1 MVGAPLVLDTNIVL
15 DLLVFEDAAAQPLQ
29 DALRNSTVAWL
40 ATDAMR
46 TELTR
51 VLTYPQV
58 AARLRARG
66 RTADEVLVQ
75 FDRLSRTA
83 PPAAAAPVRCSD
95 RDDQIFVDLAVAH
108 QALLISKDRQVVRLH
123 KRLALLGVR
132 VQASAAQAFGPGDQG
147 QCAPTFKRASSHSED
162 PR

>member
-15 DLLVFEDAAAQPLQ
+15 DLLVFEDAATAPLQ
-29 DALRNSTVAWL
+29 EGLRDSTVAWL
-40 ATDAMR
+40 VTDAMR
-46 TELTR
+46 AELAR
-51 VLTYPQV
+51 VLTYPQI
-58 AARLRARG
+58 AARLSARS

-95 RDDQIFVDLAVAH
+95 RDDQIFVDFAVAH
-108 QALLISKDRQVVRLH
+108 RALLISKDRQVVRLH
-123 KRLALLGVR
+123 KRLALLGVT
-132 VQASAAQAFGPGDQG
+132 VQASAAKAFGLGEPG
-147 QCAPTFKRASSHSED
+147 QCAPPLKRVSSHPED